1 MRLHIERTREF
12 YDYKGWRGF
21 GLQNDGF
28 DGISVKAGEKYDFS
42 AFMRNVTGAAKNV
55 RVALVEQK
63 PGWPPAD
70 PKVLAEA
77 YFKVEADSW
86 QFTLYPGT

>member
-28 DGISVKAGEKYDFS
+28 DGISVKAGAKYDFS
-42 AFMRNVTGAAKNV
+42 AFLRNVDGSEKQV
-55 RVALVEQK
+55 RVALVEPQ
-63 PGWPPAD
+63 GWGKD
-70 PKVLAEA
+70 PKLLADA
-77 YFKVEADSW
+77 
-86 QFTLYPGT
+86 TLNLKG